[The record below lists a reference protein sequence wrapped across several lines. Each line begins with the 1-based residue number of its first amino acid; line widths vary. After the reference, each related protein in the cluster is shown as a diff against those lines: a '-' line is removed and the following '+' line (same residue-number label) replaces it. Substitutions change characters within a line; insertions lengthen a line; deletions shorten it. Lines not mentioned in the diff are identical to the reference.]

1 MEQGKRANYH
11 FGEENKLSKAVITG
25 QQIGLLGGP
34 LYTTYKVL
42 GAVRCARQIGG
53 EALYWLET
61 NDADFNEINHIDFL
75 DSEGKLQTLAWD
87 IDSRGYSCGLIAVD
101 DALITLLGTFF
112 SSLRQTEFTPALKKM
127 ALGCYAPG
135 LTLAEAS
142 RRLAAELYGAY
153 HIKIFSPQEKKFRD
167 FSRSILL
174 REAENTPDGAQC
186 NLFCMIGKRR
196 EALFKRG
203 RGFQLRDGAAVDL
216 SQYELVPNVK
226 TRNVCQDA
234 YFHTHTYIAG
244 PGEMKYIAELDP
256 VYRFHGVEKAA
267 VKPRMSL
274 TLLEPKVVRLLK
286 KNGIALDDVLTL
298 DKGSLTKKVLKEKSG
313 FDFKETLEQAVDLTG
328 QYVGKLAGLG
338 LETTAIERFLHEE
351 VRKACGQKRTREKE
365 KQNTLLES
373 LQYLGDALK
382 PYGKK
387 QERVFNIFYYMN
399 LFGGLEFINRLYKN
413 YDFDIDKLDIL

>member
-1 MEQGKRANYH
+1 M
-11 FGEENKLSKAVITG
+11 SKAVITG

-34 LYTTYKVL
+34 LYTAYKVL
-42 GAVRCARQIGG
+42 GAARYAQQIGG

-61 NDADFNEINHIDFL
+61 NDADFNEIDHIDFL
-75 DSEGKLQTLAWD
+75 DAEGKLQTLTWT
-87 IDSRGYSCGLIAVD
+87 IDSKGYSCGLIAVD
-101 DALITLLGTFF
+101 NALVALLETFF
-112 SSLRQTEFTPALKKM
+112 SSLRRTEFTPALKKI
-127 ALGCYAPG
+127 ALACYAPG

-142 RRLAAELYGAY
+142 RRLAGELFGPY
-153 HIKIFSPQEKKFRD
+153 HIKIFSPQEKDFRE
-167 FSRSILL
+167 FSRTILL

-196 EALFKRG
+196 EALFKNG
-203 RGFQLRDGAAVDL
+203 RGFRLRDGAAVDL

-244 PGEMKYIAELDP
+244 PGEIKYIAELDP
-256 VYRFHGVEKAA
+256 VYRFHGVAKAA

-274 TLLEPKVVRLLK
+274 TLIEPKVSRLLK
-286 KNGIALDDVLTL
+286 KNGIALDDVLSL
-298 DKGSLTKKVLKEKSG
+298 DKDSLVKKVLKEKSG
-313 FDFKETLEQAVDLTG
+313 FDFKETLEKAGELTRG
-328 QYVGKLAGLG
+328 YIENLAGLG
-338 LETTAIERFLHEE
+338 LEIQEIDRILREA

-365 KQNTLLES
+365 KQNALLES

-399 LFGGLEFINRLYKN
+399 LFGGLDFINRLYKN
-413 YDFDIDKLDIL
+413 YDFDMDKLEIQE